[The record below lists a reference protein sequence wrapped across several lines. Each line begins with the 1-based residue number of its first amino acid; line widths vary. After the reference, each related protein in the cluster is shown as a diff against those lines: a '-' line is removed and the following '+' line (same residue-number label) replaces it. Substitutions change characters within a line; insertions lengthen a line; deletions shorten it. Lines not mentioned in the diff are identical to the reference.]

1 MGLLTLLILP
11 GFRRRRGLHGLWAER
26 TGRIWQVRAVTSA
39 MLDGDEEI
47 GGRTGEGVP
56 CLIVFAAALT

>member
-1 MGLLTLLILP
+1 MVLGKK
-11 GFRRRRGLHGLWAER
+11 RRGKR
-26 TGRIWQVRAVTSA
+26 INNSSYISIWQVRAVTSA